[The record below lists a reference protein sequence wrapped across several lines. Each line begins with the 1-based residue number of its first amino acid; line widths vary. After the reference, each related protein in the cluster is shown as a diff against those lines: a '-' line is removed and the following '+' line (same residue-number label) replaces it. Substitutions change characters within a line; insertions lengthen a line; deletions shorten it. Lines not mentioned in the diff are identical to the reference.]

1 MIRSS
6 AYLVT
11 QAGYVTQDDLNA
23 IDEEEEL
30 LPLGDTLHF
39 QVNHARGCCVHMV
52 HFFCNTRRILEAH
65 GSLC

>member
-1 MIRSS
+1 M
-6 AYLVT
+6 
-11 QAGYVTQDDLNA
+11 TQDDLNA

-52 HFFCNTRRILEAH
+52 HFFLQHSENL
-65 GSLC
+65 GSAWVALLTLDRPS